1 MKPLPEQ
8 PLEYKA
14 LNTTALLFAG
24 VAILMA
30 VAYVD
35 ISHMQ
40 TTGYIVTPHDIAV
53 SYYGPGLGAN
63 TLIGLGHIHMLG
75 LLPIFW
81 VIGYIFIHSTISV
94 RWRIFWS
101 VLPFIAF
108 LFDVMGWFLT
118 HYYEFFVYQVI
129 IGGGVF
135 ITSLAVMILISLHQL
150 WVIPWKARR
159 RVS

>member
-1 MKPLPEQ
+1 
-8 PLEYKA
+8 
-14 LNTTALLFAG
+14 
-24 VAILMA
+24 
-30 VAYVD
+30 
-35 ISHMQ
+35 
-40 TTGYIVTPHDIAV
+40 
-53 SYYGPGLGAN
+53 
-63 TLIGLGHIHMLG
+63 MLG

-81 VIGYIFIHSTISV
+81 VIGYIFLHSTISV